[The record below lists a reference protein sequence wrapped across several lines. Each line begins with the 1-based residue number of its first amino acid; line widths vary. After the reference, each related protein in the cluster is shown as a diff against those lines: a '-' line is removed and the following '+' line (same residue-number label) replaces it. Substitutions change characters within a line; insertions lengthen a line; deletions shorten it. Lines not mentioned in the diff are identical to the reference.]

1 MVQGAMEPGK
11 NEKQTFPRLLE
22 KPTSLGAT
30 QLLQVWRV
38 IVLAHTHFLHT
49 QLWFLTQSANLHH
62 LAVTFCEVEE
72 PISEGVKQFSYKVA
86 VLCFQQRSCTRET
99 PDSS

>member
-49 QLWFLTQSANLHH
+49 QSWFLTQSANLHH
-62 LAVTFCEVEE
+62 LAVTFCEVEDHFRRCKTVLIQSCSFMLSTE
-72 PISEGVKQFSYKVA
+72 KLYEGNA
-86 VLCFQQRSCTRET
+86 
-99 PDSS
+99 